1 MIEENKDCWLTDDCT
16 QSNCDAFCWRRY
28 KLARLY
34 DEANVSMRQRKRFP
48 LKTKVD
54 NEAFKSL
61 EDIEKSIKEF
71 VGSGSNLYIYSRTCG
86 NGKTSWS
93 LRLLQSYF
101 EAIWPEAS
109 LSCHG
114 LFIHVPTYLI
124 AIKEYIEDRNEYV
137 KHIKE
142 NMLNAD
148 IIIWDDIGNKT
159 TTQYESDSLLSIIDN
174 RMSFGKSNIYTS
186 NLTDAEMSRFLGDRL
201 ASRITHASHVIEF
214 KGEDRRNTGGQSK

>member
-1 MIEENKDCWLTDDCT
+1 MIEENKDCWLINDCT

-34 DEANVSMRQRKRFP
+34 DEANVSMGQRKRFP
-48 LKTKVD
+48 LRTKVD

-71 VGSGSNLYIYSRTCG
+71 VGNGSNLYIYSHTCG

-174 RMSFGKSNIYTS
+174 RMAFGKSNIYTS
-186 NLTDAEMSRFLGDRL
+186 NLTDAEMNRFLGDRL

-214 KGEDRRNTGGQSK
+214 KGEDRRNAGGKSK